1 MGLQF
6 SSVHSLSCVWLF
18 VNPWITAR
26 QASLSITNSW
36 SLLKL
41 MSVTWVLGSITKIK
55 GSGSDGIPAELFQ
68 ILKDDTV
75 KVLHSIC
82 QQIWKTQQHPQDW
95 EMSAFTSIP
104 EKGNAKNS
112 SNYGTIVFIP
122 YNSKVVLRLLQSGL
136 NSTWTSNSQVYKLD
150 LEKAEEPQIKLPASI
165 GS

>member
-6 SSVHSLSCVWLF
+6 SSVHSLSCVRLF
-18 VNPWITAR
+18 VTPRIAAR
-26 QASLSITNSW
+26 QASLCITNSR

-41 MSVTWVLGSITKIK
+41 MSVTWALGSITMIK

-82 QQIWKTQQHPQDW
+82 QQIWKTQQTPQDW

-104 EKGNAKNS
+104 EKGNARNS
-112 SNYGTIVFIP
+112 SNYGTIVLIP
-122 YNSKVVLRLLQSGL
+122 YNSKVLLRILQSGL
-136 NSTWTSNSQVYKLD
+136 NST
-150 LEKAEEPQIKLPASI
+150 
-165 GS
+165 